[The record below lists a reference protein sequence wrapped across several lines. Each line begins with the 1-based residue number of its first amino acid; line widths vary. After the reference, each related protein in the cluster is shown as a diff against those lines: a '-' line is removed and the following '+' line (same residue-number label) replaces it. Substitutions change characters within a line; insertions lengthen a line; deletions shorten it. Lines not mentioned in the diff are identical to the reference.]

1 MASNTDNAATLQ
13 SYAQAL
19 LELADA
25 RGTVS
30 QTAEDVAGIGQVI
43 ESDPTFAHYLADPSV
58 GLTDRE
64 QLIERVFGGRTSD
77 LLIAYLKLL
86 NHKNHLG
93 DFPGIAKSFEQLLRD
108 RSGNIAVDVTV
119 AQALSPDDLEGVRQR
134 ISGKLNKNV
143 TVNQHVDD
151 SIIGGIVLKIGD
163 SLIDGSVKT
172 QLETLKKRLVAAV

>member
-1 MASNTDNAATLQ
+1 MASNIDNAATLQ

-19 LELADA
+19 LELVDA
-25 RGTVS
+25 RGVVS
-30 QTAEDVAGIGQVI
+30 QTAEDVAGIAQVI

-58 GLTDRE
+58 GLSERE
-64 QLIERVFGGRTSD
+64 QLIQRVFAGRTSD

-93 DFPGIAKSFEQLLRD
+93 DFPGIANAFAKLLSD
-108 RSGNIAVDVTV
+108 RSGNLAVDVTV
-119 AQALSPDDLEGVRQR
+119 AQALTPDDLEGVRQR
-134 ISGKLNKNV
+134 ISSKMNKNV

-151 SIIGGIVLKIGD
+151 SIIGGIILKIGD

-172 QLETLKKRLVAAV
+172 QLETLRRRLVAAV